1 MAFGNRLEAQS
12 VTRADTVSESYET
25 PSSMSPRPMSISRHI
40 VERAR
45 YQRRAPALQHRPT
58 PTTIAGALGLMG
70 RSHEWSAVGD
80 ALRLAKRFGLLA
92 SRSPDPI
99 DLPIGERTMGVA
111 LHCACGVKFY
121 FTVRQ
126 SIVKGASLIV
136 KGASLKGSRSAIDCV
151 EGLL

>member
-1 MAFGNRLEAQS
+1 MR
-12 VTRADTVSESYET
+12 RR
-25 PSSMSPRPMSISRHI
+25 RPCRQAHVGLRHI

-45 YQRRAPALQHRPT
+45 YQRRTPALQHRPPGPYDT
-58 PTTIAGALGLMG
+58 DYGLRALWGLWVDRMNEG
-70 RSHEWSAVGD
+70 AVGD
-80 ALRLAKRFGLLA
+80 ALRLAERFSLLA